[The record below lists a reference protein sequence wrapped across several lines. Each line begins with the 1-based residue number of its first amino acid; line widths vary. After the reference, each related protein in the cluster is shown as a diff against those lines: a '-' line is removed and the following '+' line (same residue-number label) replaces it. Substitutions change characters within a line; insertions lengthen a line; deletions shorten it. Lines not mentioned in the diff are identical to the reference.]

1 LTVTELPTY
10 HRHTLA
16 EAEFCAARMELATE
30 SSYSVERVGPS
41 LYRIAPGRLIAAVS
55 HVLDEYPPLRKET
68 E

>member
-1 LTVTELPTY
+1 MTVTELPTY

-16 EAEFCAARMELATE
+16 EAEFCAARAEFAADTA
-30 SSYSVERVGPS
+30 YSVERVGPS

-68 E
+68 R